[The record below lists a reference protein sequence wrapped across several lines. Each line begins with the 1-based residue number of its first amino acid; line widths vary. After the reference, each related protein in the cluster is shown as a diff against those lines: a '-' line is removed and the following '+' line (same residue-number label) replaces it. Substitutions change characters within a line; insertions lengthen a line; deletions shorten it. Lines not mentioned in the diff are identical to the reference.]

1 MNAMAASPLGG
12 NHVVVTGDSQGCLN
26 LHLVDLSSPSTPSV
40 TLLLPPASFP
50 TTTSRPILSL
60 SLLPLPDADA
70 FLLASGNTAG
80 EVSLFSLALSPPSY
94 PDAPAASLLHTY
106 KAHQQGTN
114 DIAMAATRVGTV
126 SIVSGGDDQALT
138 LFSYP
143 LPAPAPAS
151 LPPPVTIPNASSSAL
166 KSVSLVNSLVY
177 AVG

>member
-1 MNAMAASPLGG
+1 
-12 NHVVVTGDSQGCLN
+12 
-26 LHLVDLSSPSTPSV
+26 
-40 TLLLPPASFP
+40 
-50 TTTSRPILSL
+50 
-60 SLLPLPDADA
+60 
-70 FLLASGNTAG
+70 
-80 EVSLFSLALSPPSY
+80 
-94 PDAPAASLLHTY
+94 
-106 KAHQQGTN
+106 
-114 DIAMAATRVGTV
+114 MAATRVGTV